1 MVRDHRLVKQIGRLQ
16 SDRDAWRREIN
27 RLLSGE
33 ELCPACRQILC
44 NYVTRMPTASTDTD
58 SDDAEESGESE
69 VPSIEVSNEA
79 ESSEPGGKHR
89 RVSPAAETNPS
100 AETDDQRTG

>member
-16 SDRDAWRREIN
+16 SDLDAWRREIN

-69 VPSIEVSNEA
+69 MPSIEVSLTKPN
-79 ESSEPGGKHR
+79 R
-89 RVSPAAETNPS
+89 RSLVAS
-100 AETDDQRTG
+100 ADG